1 MRQQF
6 RWKCFVYFSSVLL
19 TIGIN
24 WTGTKA
30 ETAQPGLSPRSTC
43 PTDLETL
50 TTQLLEDLPNY
61 TNRANARLGVANN
74 YVIIASRPEFK
85 PLPLD
90 PGQRAADL
98 ENPVKRD
105 DPDQVF
111 FTTLERSY
119 QAGRSVQLQLYHWL
133 FLTRTD
139 SGWRFAIM
147 YSMAGPYPA
156 GYPPSPPEE
165 SSDSSIAGAIQTW
178 LRDCRSKSSN
188 G

>member
-1 MRQQF
+1 MERRF
-6 RWKCFVYFSSVLL
+6 RWKCFACFSSALL
-19 TIGIN
+19 VIGLD
-24 WTGTKA
+24 WTGIKA
-30 ETAQPGLSPRSTC
+30 EQSQPSLSPRSAC

-61 TNRANARLGVANN
+61 TNRANARLGISNN

-85 PLPLD
+85 PLPLG
-90 PGQRAADL
+90 PGQRAAVL
-98 ENPVKRD
+98 EKPVERN

-119 QAGRSVQLQLYHWL
+119 QGGKSVQLQLYHWL
-133 FLTRTD
+133 FLTQTD

-147 YSMAGPYPA
+147 YSMVGPYPA
-156 GYPPSPPEE
+156 GYPPSPPQE
-165 SSDSSIAGAIQTW
+165 SSDGSIAGAIQTW
-178 LRDCRSKSSN
+178 LRDCRSESLD